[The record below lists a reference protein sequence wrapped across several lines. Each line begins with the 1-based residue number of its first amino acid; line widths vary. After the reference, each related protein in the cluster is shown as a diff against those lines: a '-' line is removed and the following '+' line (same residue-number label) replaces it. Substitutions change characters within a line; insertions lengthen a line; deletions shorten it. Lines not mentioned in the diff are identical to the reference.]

1 MTKGK
6 PYFFAVILAVVG
18 LALLGHRA
26 DADSDRF
33 YSDLSRLDKVVTRI
47 TESYVEEVSSKDLV
61 DAAIDGMRDVLDP
74 HTAYFEAKDYE
85 NLKVSTEGE
94 FGGLGIQIGIRE
106 NVLTVVS
113 PLSGTPAH
121 RMGLRAGDQIL
132 RIDTLDTR
140 GITVEGAV
148 DKLRGKPGSK
158 VTLRIGR
165 EGVAE
170 PLDYTITRE
179 VIKIESVPHAS
190 MLADTIG
197 YVRVTQFSRT
207 TASDLEAA
215 LVDLRKRGATSLVLD
230 LRTNPGGLLG
240 QAVEVSELFLDK
252 GVVVVETKGRVRGQS
267 QRYRSNRAPLWTGKL
282 AVLVNG
288 SSASAAEI
296 VAGAVQDWDRGVLL
310 GSPTFGKGSVQTV
323 QQLDRRGNALKLT
336 TAHYHTPS
344 GRNINKPE
352 NGRRARPEHG
362 GEREADRDEGGE
374 GDVGTP
380 AARDTAV
387 RKADDTPVF
396 RTRAGRPVLDHGGI
410 TPDIAVQD
418 RRISRFVL
426 ELFRK
431 NMFFTFAI
439 RNRDDIAAAQPGG
452 TVAADFEVTLATIE
466 GFRAFVFA
474 DTTFSRF
481 RGTAATALDQARI
494 AWKKERALR
503 GDTVTGAA
511 EYEKAFKAL
520 DDLLLAE
527 ARHEFEAN
535 LDLIRRELKAEILG
549 ATLGE
554 NARTVYELKHDE
566 QVKEALRY
574 LANDKLYAATLKP
587 ATRTVSVTGKKERGA
602 PKPGRE

>member
-1 MTKGK
+1 MNKGK
-6 PYFFAVILAVVG
+6 PYFLVVILVVFG
-18 LALLGHRA
+18 LALLGNRVDA
-26 DADSDRF
+26 DADRF
-33 YSDLSRLDKVVTRI
+33 YSDLTRLDKVVTRI

-132 RIDTLDTR
+132 RIDTLATR
-140 GITVEGAV
+140 GITVDDAV

-190 MLADTIG
+190 MLNDSTG
-197 YVRVTQFSRT
+197 YVRITQFSRT
-207 TASDLEAA
+207 TSSDLEAR
-215 LVDLRKRGATSLVLD
+215 LVDLRKRGAQSLVLD

-252 GVVVVETKGRVRGQS
+252 GAVVVETKGRVRGQS
-267 QRYRSNRAPLWTGKL
+267 QRYSGNRSPLWTGKL

-296 VAGAVQDWDRGVLL
+296 VAGAIQDWDRGVLL

-336 TAHYHTPS
+336 TAHYYTPA

-352 NGRRARPEHG
+352 NGRRGRSGPEAG
-362 GEREADRDEGGE
+362 IPGPETEDEGVE
-374 GDVGTP
+374 GDVGHAP
-380 AARDTAV
+380 GARDTAAG
-387 RKADDTPVF
+387 KPAADSLVF
-396 RTRAGRPVLDHGGI
+396 TTRAGRPVLGHGGI
-410 TPDIAVQD
+410 TPDIAVPD
-418 RRISRFVL
+418 RRVSRFVL

-431 NMFFTFAI
+431 NMFFTFAV
-439 RNRDDIAAAQPGG
+439 RHRDETAASQPGG
-452 TVAADFEVTLATIE
+452 KMAPTFEVTPALTE
-466 GFRAFVFA
+466 RFRDFVFA

-481 RGTAATALDQARI
+481 RGTAATTLEQARA
-494 AWKKERALR
+494 AWRKERALR
-503 GDTVTGAA
+503 GDTITGAA
-511 EYEKAFKAL
+511 DYERAFKAL

-535 LDLIRRELKAEILG
+535 LDLIRRELKAELLG

-554 NARTVYELKHDE
+554 DARTVHELQHDE
-566 QVKEALRY
+566 TVKAALRY
-574 LANDKLYAATLKP
+574 LADDKLYAATLKP
-587 ATRTVSVTGKKERGA
+587 AAKATASKGK
-602 PKPGRE
+602 

>member
-1 MTKGK
+1 MNKGK
-6 PYFFAVILAVVG
+6 PYFFTVILAVAG
-18 LALLGHRA
+18 LALLGNRV

-33 YSDLSRLDKVVTRI
+33 YSDLTRLDKVVTRI

-140 GITVEGAV
+140 GITVDGAV

-165 EGVAE
+165 EGVPE

-190 MLADTIG
+190 MLNDSTG

-207 TASDLEAA
+207 TASDLEARLA
-215 LVDLRKRGATSLVLD
+215 DLRRRGAKSLVLD

-267 QRYRSNRAPLWTGKL
+267 QRYRSNRAPVWTGKL

-323 QQLDRRGNALKLT
+323 QPLDRRGNALKLT
-336 TAHYHTPS
+336 TAHYYTPA

-352 NGRRARPEHG
+352 NGRGGFRVAREDRG
-362 GEREADRDEGGE
+362 DGEAGREEGGG
-374 GDVGTP
+374 GDVGSEP
-380 AARDTAV
+380 AARDTSAGAPE
-387 RKADDTPVF
+387 ADSLTYT
-396 RTRAGRPVLDHGGI
+396 TRAGRPVLGHGGI
-410 TPDIAVQD
+410 TPDIAVPD
-418 RRISRFVL
+418 RRVSRFVL

-431 NMFFTFAI
+431 NMFFTFAV
-439 RNRDDIAAAQPGG
+439 RHRDEIAAGQPGG
-452 TVAADFEVTLATIE
+452 VITPAFQLTPAHTER
-466 GFRAFVFA
+466 FRAFVFA

-481 RGTAATALDQARI
+481 RGTAATALEQSRA
-494 AWKKERALR
+494 AWRKERALR
-503 GDTVTGAA
+503 GDTVTGVAD
-511 EYEKAFKAL
+511 YEKAFKTL
-520 DDLLLAE
+520 DDLLVAE

-549 ATLGE
+549 AAIGE
-554 NARTVYELKHDE
+554 EARTVHELKHDDA
-566 QVKEALRY
+566 VKEALRY
-574 LANDKLYAATLKP
+574 LADDKLYAATLKP
-587 ATRTVSVTGKKERGA
+587 AKTRTASS
-602 PKPGRE
+602 GRK